1 MKCGNL
7 NLVESCDNMK
17 ERNSYNQKG
26 FTLVELAVVIA
37 VIGILAALIVPSLLG
52 YVKKANRKSDI
63 ETARL
68 IGQCVMQVMLEDPD
82 AEASFY
88 NMHSSSS
95 KKTVTQDG
103 ETYDIWLVVRLD
115 GNVNNKS
122 GNSLGGS
129 KWQGVQRETEPF
141 AEAMNKQRNMIIG
154 SDRRNTRNRSDG
166 QMLIAPMRSS
176 EFRGKNT
183 DRWFVAYR
191 LDKKGKPT
199 DTIEVWAGDSSG
211 KYGSGMSYR
220 LWPSPPAGY

>member
-1 MKCGNL
+1 MT
-7 NLVESCDNMK
+7 
-17 ERNSYNQKG
+17 ERNSLNKQG
-26 FTLVELAVVIA
+26 FTLVELVV
-37 VIGILAALIVPSLLG
+37 VIGIIGALAVIIIPSIIG
-52 YVKKANRKSDI
+52 YAKKASRKADM

-68 IGQCVMQVMLEDPD
+68 IGQCAMQVMLEDPD

-95 KKTVTQDG
+95 RKTVTQDG

-141 AEAMNKQRNMIIG
+141 AEAMNEHKNMIQG
-154 SDRRNTRNRSDG
+154 SNKRNTRNGGDREL
-166 QMLIAPMRSS
+166 LIAPMRSS
-176 EFRGKNT
+176 EFKGKTT

-191 LDKKGKPT
+191 LDEKGKPT
-199 DTIEVWAGDSSG
+199 DVIEVWAADSSG
-211 KYGSGMSYR
+211 TYGSGMSYR
-220 LWPSPPAGY
+220 LWPSPPEGY

>member
-1 MKCGNL
+1 M
-7 NLVESCDNMK
+7 M
-17 ERNSYNQKG
+17 ERNAYNRKG
-26 FTLVELAVVIA
+26 FTLVELVV
-37 VIGILAALIVPSLLG
+37 VIGIIGALAAVIVPTVLD
-52 YVKKANRKSDI
+52 YVKKANRKADI

-68 IGQCVMQVMLEDPD
+68 IGQCAMQIMLEDPD

-129 KWQGVQRETEPF
+129 KWQGVQRQTEPF
-141 AEAMNKQRNMIIG
+141 ADAMNAHKHMIMG
-154 SDRRNTRNRSDG
+154 ANKRNTRNGGDREL
-166 QMLIAPMRSS
+166 LIAPMRSS
-176 EFRGKNT
+176 EFKGKNT

-191 LDKKGKPT
+191 LDSKNKPT
-199 DTIEVWAGDSSG
+199 
-211 KYGSGMSYR
+211 
-220 LWPSPPAGY
+220 